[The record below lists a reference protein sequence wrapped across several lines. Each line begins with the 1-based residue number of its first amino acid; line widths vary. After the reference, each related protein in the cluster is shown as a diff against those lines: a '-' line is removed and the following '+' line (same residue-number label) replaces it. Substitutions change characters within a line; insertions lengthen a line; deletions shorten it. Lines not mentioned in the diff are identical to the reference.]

1 MGHGSDFLLE
11 TAPATPANGIQRCS
25 TQSGNAGFKRGDLGT
40 KIAQLSP
47 PCAGQPLLPFSV
59 NLVVHIIP
67 RDVVRTFIDCC
78 MVIQSPYIIRTP
90 VLLCVLC
97 IHQRPY
103 RL

>member
-47 PCAGQPLLPFSV
+47 TCAGQPLLLSRSILWFTSYHEMSYVPS
-59 NLVVHIIP
+59 
-67 RDVVRTFIDCC
+67 
-78 MVIQSPYIIRTP
+78 
-90 VLLCVLC
+90 
-97 IHQRPY
+97 
-103 RL
+103 